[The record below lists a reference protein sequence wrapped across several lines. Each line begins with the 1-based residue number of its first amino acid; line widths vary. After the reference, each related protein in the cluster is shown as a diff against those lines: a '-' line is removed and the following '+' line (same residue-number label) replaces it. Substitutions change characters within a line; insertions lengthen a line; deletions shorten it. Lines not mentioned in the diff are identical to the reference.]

1 MRVSKRLNLKN
12 VILLTMATFLPK
24 KVLISLDLEAS
35 GACSVSS
42 LFNPVELSV
51 LTQSSSSIYL
61 HTFNT
66 HDHTRIGLTT
76 RTLQQV
82 EMFSF
87 EDASGNISY
96 HRDFA
101 KLVLDSI
108 FWLGNFN
115 FRY

>member
-1 MRVSKRLNLKN
+1 
-12 VILLTMATFLPK
+12 MATFLPK

-42 LFNPVELSV
+42 LFNPMKLLV
-51 LTQSSSSIYL
+51 LTKSNSSTEF

-66 HDHTRIGLTT
+66 HDRTRIGLTT
-76 RTLQQV
+76 RNLQQV

-96 HRDFA
+96 HHDFA
-101 KLVLDSI
+101 KLVLDST
-108 FWLGNFN
+108 FRLGKSILGTKNCNTHF
-115 FRY
+115 